1 MLYGGL
7 RSQEC
12 KLRCTEEAMMAHH
25 AIGSPLK
32 CAEFCNQESTDA
44 EEINSVS
51 SAVGSIPSTSV
62 STAASSCDKLREA
75 LCLSQCKNMGLLK
88 QGVCRENCLKSKNS
102 DERPQTN
109 GGNKIGNRLSEEA
122 QSMRCR
128 RVVDVYAECSTTSFP
143 TKVVGSSTV
152 RKYSNNFHIR
162 SRGTPWRL

>member
-1 MLYGGL
+1 
-7 RSQEC
+7 
-12 KLRCTEEAMMAHH
+12 
-25 AIGSPLK
+25 
-32 CAEFCNQESTDA
+32 
-44 EEINSVS
+44 
-51 SAVGSIPSTSV
+51 
-62 STAASSCDKLREA
+62 
-75 LCLSQCKNMGLLK
+75 MGLLK

-152 RKYSNNFHIR
+152 RKYSNRLNPNMDNGIGGAAQAASQKQKDMVFMLMTAEINKLAVAPHIMALDYY
-162 SRGTPWRL
+162 SKPALLETNML